1 MRNGH
6 LLVAKTECA
15 RPDWSCVLGVQD
27 IIWNGVAQ
35 AAGAKV
41 AIMYSDS
48 ADRWLSPAIT
58 SQGAAKR
65 SLYIMLK
72 HMSLPTDVVT
82 EDDCVEGHLNHYAAL
97 FVVDAQISEA
107 AVGAI
112 GSWANAG
119 GRAFITA
126 GGGMLNEYNMTNE
139 AMAALLPVKQEGIW
153 TGAENSRRNGAL
165 PPSSLGSCGLLTDKL
180 VVVPVAATIFFAKQD
195 LPYAEK
201 LDEAT
206 ILATDTDDAYALGVF
221 GDKSIFSFDPKPTDK
236 AHVIGVFEDDSP
248 AVVNVSLGTQGGGI
262 TYAGFHL
269 GLSYAHPAMPIR
281 PVDRTPSMESLTNFV
296 PSDFAV
302 GARTLAEVALMG
314 AAAEGARPLHVSN
327 PLVEVGFVTQTSAGA
342 WNGTVL
348 PL

>member
-1 MRNGH
+1 MVRQTQNEIGMFDACTTDIFS
-6 LLVAKTECA
+6 LRRQSVPGLTGVAC
-15 RPDWSCVLGVQD
+15 WVQD

-153 TGAENSRRNGAL
+153 TGTENSRRNGAL
-165 PPSSLGSCGLLTDKL
+165 PPLLQAL
-180 VVVPVAATIFFAKQD
+180 VAC
-195 LPYAEK
+195 
-201 LDEAT
+201 
-206 ILATDTDDAYALGVF
+206 
-221 GDKSIFSFDPKPTDK
+221 
-236 AHVIGVFEDDSP
+236 
-248 AVVNVSLGTQGGGI
+248 
-262 TYAGFHL
+262 
-269 GLSYAHPAMPIR
+269 
-281 PVDRTPSMESLTNFV
+281 
-296 PSDFAV
+296 
-302 GARTLAEVALMG
+302 
-314 AAAEGARPLHVSN
+314 
-327 PLVEVGFVTQTSAGA
+327 
-342 WNGTVL
+342 
-348 PL
+348 

>member
-1 MRNGH
+1 M
-6 LLVAKTECA
+6 
-15 RPDWSCVLGVQD
+15 QD

-139 AMAALLPVKQEGIW
+139 AMAALVPVKQEGIW
-153 TGAENSRRNGAL
+153 TGTENSRRNGAL
-165 PPSSLGSCGLLTDKL
+165 L
-180 VVVPVAATIFFAKQD
+180 
-195 LPYAEK
+195 
-201 LDEAT
+201 
-206 ILATDTDDAYALGVF
+206 
-221 GDKSIFSFDPKPTDK
+221 
-236 AHVIGVFEDDSP
+236 
-248 AVVNVSLGTQGGGI
+248 I
-262 TYAGFHL
+262 TYFC
-269 GLSYAHPAMPIR
+269 
-281 PVDRTPSMESLTNFV
+281 SL
-296 PSDFAV
+296 
-302 GARTLAEVALMG
+302 E
-314 AAAEGARPLHVSN
+314 PLF
-327 PLVEVGFVTQTSAGA
+327 LLQ
-342 WNGTVL
+342 
-348 PL
+348 